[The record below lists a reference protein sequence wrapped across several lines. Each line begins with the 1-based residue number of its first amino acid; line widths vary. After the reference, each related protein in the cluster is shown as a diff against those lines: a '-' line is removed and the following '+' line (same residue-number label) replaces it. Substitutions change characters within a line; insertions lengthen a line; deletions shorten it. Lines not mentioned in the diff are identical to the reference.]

1 MDPSAFHQPAA
12 IVPAGQALTPLLMV
26 QHGSAYPSEQHS
38 ALQGQSRPR
47 QPQMASYGVSER
59 VMNFT
64 GATAS
69 AVPTNALPPR
79 KSRRVDRRDSRALAL
94 PTSHWLIATLRRRTI
109 SAAR

>member
-26 QHGSAYPSEQHS
+26 QHGSAYPSEQHR
-38 ALQGQSRPR
+38 ALHGQSRPR

-69 AVPTNALPPR
+69 AVPTSALPPR
-79 KSRRVDRRDSRALAL
+79 KSRRVDRRERNEPALS
-94 PTSHWLIATLRRRTI
+94 TCH
-109 SAAR
+109 

>member
-26 QHGSAYPSEQHS
+26 QQGSAYPSEQHS

-47 QPQMASYGVSER
+47 QPQMASYGVSDR

-79 KSRRVDRRDSRALAL
+79 KSRRVDRRDNSDVAL
-94 PTSHWLIATLRRRTI
+94 PTSHWLMGLLRRPTVL
-109 SAAR
+109 AVG